1 MKVYEMI
8 SYLQTFNPDA
18 EVKFWAQEE
27 LTTKTDVVKNVFFTD
42 DHGYDCETEEQEVD
56 VSLDRKYTDITE
68 ATANSEEVV
77 FWLEG

>member
-8 SYLQTFNPDA
+8 SYLQTFSPDA

-27 LTTKTDVVKNVFFTD
+27 LTTKTEVVTNVFFTD
-42 DHGYDCETEEQEVD
+42 DHGYDCETEERDVD

-68 ATANSEEVV
+68 ASANTEEVV

>member
-1 MKVYEMI
+1 MKVYEVI

-27 LTTKTDVVKNVFFTD
+27 LTTKTDVVKNVFFTED
-42 DHGYDCETEEQEVD
+42 YGYDCETEEREVT
-56 VSLDRKYTDITE
+56 VSIDRKYTDITD